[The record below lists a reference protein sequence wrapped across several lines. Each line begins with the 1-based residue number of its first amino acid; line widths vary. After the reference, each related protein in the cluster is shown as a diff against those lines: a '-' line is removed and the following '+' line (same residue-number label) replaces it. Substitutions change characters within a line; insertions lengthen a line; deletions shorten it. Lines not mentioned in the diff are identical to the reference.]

1 MQIQNPASPIQT
13 SPALNTAQAAPVNA
27 AVEKKTE
34 AGKDSLDALS
44 LSGAGQRFVAG
55 AINGTKGAAIPA
67 AVAMTASLI
76 ASDPNYAGLAILAG
90 PAVGLIGAGAA
101 GLVIGGTANA
111 LGAGKTASTL
121 SGAAA
126 GAATGWALNNLGSPK
141 TRLLTAGMGAAVG
154 AAAGFTASGAKLENN
169 ELNRGIGAVVGL
181 VAASG
186 VAIALSGGKD
196 VNAWGMLLSVAGGV
210 GGYQAVKQLGE

>member
-1 MQIQNPASPIQT
+1 
-13 SPALNTAQAAPVNA
+13 
-27 AVEKKTE
+27 
-34 AGKDSLDALS
+34 
-44 LSGAGQRFVAG
+44 
-55 AINGTKGAAIPA
+55 
-67 AVAMTASLI
+67 
-76 ASDPNYAGLAILAG
+76 
-90 PAVGLIGAGAA
+90 VGLIGAGAA

-210 GGYQAVKQLGE
+210 GGYQAVKQLGD